1 MANPDNPPTPSLPN
15 TCDPIPEHA
24 VVGNPEAKPKRS
36 VPFGMPTGGNTYR
49 QRKNKARLEKMLADP
64 HNFDDASPR
73 LDSKRGKGKRQR
85 LKRAKALRRAAEGK
99 QANTD

>member
-1 MANPDNPPTPSLPN
+1 MANPDNPPTPILPN
-15 TCDPIPEHA
+15 TCDPIPEHV

-36 VPFGMPTGGNTYR
+36 VPFGMPTGSSTYR

-64 HNFDDASPR
+64 HNLDDSSPR

-99 QANTD
+99 KANTE